1 MNNKKLQYT
10 ISIIENG
17 TITSHSFSNFAKEKI
32 TFGRDKKNDIV
43 LNSPVV
49 SSFHGYFTL
58 ENGVF
63 TIHDDNSLNGFIINS
78 FILYI
83 ITIIK

>member
-49 SSFHGYFTL
+49 
-58 ENGVF
+58 
-63 TIHDDNSLNGFIINS
+63 
-78 FILYI
+78 
-83 ITIIK
+83 